1 MPRAGAERTRK
12 HGPRAGSAAGWQTAP
27 MKSTIVE
34 LGRMPT
40 RELPR
45 YWRPEQLWQI
55 LAAMPASQPWLLA
68 LLTS

>member
-1 MPRAGAERTRK
+1 
-12 HGPRAGSAAGWQTAP
+12 

-45 YWRPEQLWQI
+45 YWRPEQVRQI
-55 LAAMPASQPWLLA
+55 LAAMPAGQPWLIA
-68 LLTS
+68 LLTG